1 MSKIPSAKELNY
13 LYLEKKLSLSEIAD
27 STGYKTHKIIYW
39 MDKLGIKRRDR
50 SEANYIKAN
59 PKGEPFTIRDSL
71 TRNEVKLKYLALG
84 LYWGEGGK
92 APNRGVRIT
101 NSDPGVIR
109 VFLEYLT
116 KICSAKD
123 DKIHFYLQTFK
134 DNDLQIARNYW
145 AEQLKVDTKRI
156 NTGTPIPSMGKG
168 TYKKISLYG
177 VMSLGFFNSHLQ
189 LYILNELGK
198 LGMK

>member
-1 MSKIPSAKELNY
+1 MNSIPSAQELAK
-13 LYLEKKLSLSEIAD
+13 LYTEEKLSLSEIEA
-27 STGYKTHKIIYW
+27 KTKFKIHKILYW
-39 MDKLGIKRRDR
+39 MDKYGIKRRNR
-50 SEANYIKAN
+50 SEANYLKAN
-59 PKGEPFTIRDSL
+59 PNGEPFLIKKKLSRD
-71 TRNEVKLKYLALG
+71 EVKLKYLALG

-92 APNRGVRIT
+92 TANHGVRIT

-109 VFLEYLT
+109 QFLMYLV
-116 KICSAKD
+116 KICQARD

-134 DNDLQIARNYW
+134 DNDIEIAKAYW
-145 AEQLKVDTKRI
+145 SKQLRIDPKRI
-156 NTGTPIPSMGKG
+156 NSGTPILSMGKG